1 MEFYHQVWL
10 EDMSIRLLCVLAL
23 DRFGDFVSDAVVA
36 PVRETCAQALCAVM
50 KLMNPTCCCKVLDIL
65 IQLLNHQDWE
75 ARHGG
80 LLGLKYLLAVRT
92 DLIDELLPKAF
103 PYILQGLLTHYFY
116 YGIQLT
122 DE

>member
-1 MEFYHQVWL
+1 METYHQIWL

-36 PVRETCAQALCAVM
+36 PVRETGAQALCAVI
-50 KLMNPTCCCKVLDIL
+50 KLMDSGCCKKVLDVL
-65 IQLLNHQDWE
+65 IKLLGHQDWE

-80 LLGLKYLLAVRT
+80 LLGLKYLFAVRD

-103 PYILQGLLTHYFY
+103 PYILQG
-116 YGIQLT
+116 QLK
-122 DE
+122 